1 MSRQVR
7 WDAEP
12 VQPSAA
18 VRRRRLV
25 HPSPRPWRYAGRAL
39 EHAVQMA
46 LIGKAATEGDRGE
59 RHVGRDEQLLG
70 GFDPLHLQPAMRRQ
84 TERCLEGA
92 GEMRHRQVAFGG
104 DGGERRF
111 AGEIGRDQI
120 ASATL
125 LPRREAAA
133 EMPRSSKWMI

>member
-84 TERCLEGA
+84 TSDALKARAKCDTDKPHSAATAASGVSLARSAAIRSQARRCCRGVRPPLRCPG
-92 GEMRHRQVAFGG
+92 VANG
-104 DGGERRF
+104 
-111 AGEIGRDQI
+111 
-120 ASATL
+120 
-125 LPRREAAA
+125 
-133 EMPRSSKWMI
+133 